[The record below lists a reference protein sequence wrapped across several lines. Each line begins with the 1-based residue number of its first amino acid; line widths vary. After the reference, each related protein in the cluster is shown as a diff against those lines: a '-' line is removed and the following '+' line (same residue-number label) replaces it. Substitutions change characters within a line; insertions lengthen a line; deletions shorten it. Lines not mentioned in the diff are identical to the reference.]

1 MRITREEL
9 YNIYRDLTGRTY
21 DPYSSKFTEA
31 NAPFYSSTVKIHIED
46 MLDALAEAQ
55 VFDRDSAIPAIKE
68 QAHTRLTIEPMMLGG
83 KKPISALDGQDKQVG
98 QAVII
103 EGRSVD
109 RSVYEVGKKLSSLR
123 TGIVN
128 SLGKMAGEVLL
139 TSKLTHSKLAVN
151 FDAGNVSDK
160 GDLIVNTSENETVV
174 AKIVDLLQDFY
185 STKGFVPGVLIG
197 RKVADQ
203 VIQEINLG
211 AGKSSKGDYKMAT
224 TGNNEGFKLEVSA
237 MDVPMELVA
246 PVTPL
251 GSTTKIA
258 TENLIQLT
266 APETLCMGYA
276 VIETYNGATEM
287 PEAITGEVAINYGEI
302 NKETGRSSIHAKSAP
317 LPVIVDNNLIE
328 RRQLVLN

>member
-9 YNIYRDLTGRTY
+9 YNIYRDLSGRTY

-31 NAPFYSSTVKIHIED
+31 NAPYYSGTVKLHIED
-46 MLDALAEAQ
+46 MLDALAEAN

-68 QAHTRLTIEPMMLGG
+68 QPHTRMTIEPMMLGG
-83 KKPISALDGQDKQVG
+83 KKPISALDGQNKQLG

-103 EGRSVD
+103 EGRSID
-109 RSVYEVGKKLSSLR
+109 QSVFEVGKKLSSLR

-128 SLGKMAGEVLL
+128 SLGKMSGEVLL
-139 TSKLTHSKLAVN
+139 TSELTHPKLAVN
-151 FDAGNVSDK
+151 FDPTGISDK
-160 GDLIVNTSENETVV
+160 GNLTVDTSANETVV
-174 AKIVDLLQDFY
+174 AKIVDLLQTFY
-185 STKGFVPGVLIG
+185 SDKGFVPQVMIG

-211 AGKSSKGDYKMAT
+211 AGKSAKGDYRMQT
-224 TGNNEGFKLEVSA
+224 TGQNEGFKLEVA
-237 MDVPMELVA
+237 HMDVPMELIA

-251 GSTTKIA
+251 GSTTKIV
-258 TENLIQLT
+258 TDNLIQLT
-266 APETLCMGYA
+266 AVETLCMGYA

-328 RRQLVLN
+328 RYQLVLN